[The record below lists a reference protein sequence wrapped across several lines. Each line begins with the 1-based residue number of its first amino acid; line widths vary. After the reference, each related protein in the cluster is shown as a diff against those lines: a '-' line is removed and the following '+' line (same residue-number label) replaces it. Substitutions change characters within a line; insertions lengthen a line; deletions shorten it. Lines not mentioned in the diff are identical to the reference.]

1 VELKTREISTIVRQ
15 EHSMS
20 LQSNRT
26 PLWTGITRRGLLK
39 GSQVAGAGVLASP
52 WIGGVSKAQSS
63 PLLEKYVDPLRVP
76 ELARPLNGDDP
87 VAHYA
92 IRMSQ
97 FEQKVHRDL
106 PPTTLWGYNRSW
118 PGPTLEART
127 GRPIE
132 VAWVNNL
139 PVQHLFEA
147 AYDQT
152 IHGADMG
159 EPHCRTVVHL
169 HGACVL
175 PDSDGYPE
183 AWFSRDWAQTGPF
196 FTTKTYRY
204 PNDQPATSLW
214 YHDHTLGITRLN
226 VYAGLVGLYFIR
238 DELEDGLNLPGGAY
252 EVPLLIQ
259 DRMFNPDGS
268 LLYPIEV
275 GGTHSCWEPEFFGDV
290 ACVNGVAFPY
300 LEVEPRKYRFRMLN
314 GSNARFYRLT
324 LADAAGLPG
333 PAFNQIGTDGGLLP
347 APLRLDDLLIAPGER
362 FDVVIDF
369 SGAEGRSF
377 TLLNDAPAPYPG
389 GGEAALPEVMQ
400 FRVTRPLQ
408 QRDDSSLPAQLAP
421 VDVLS
426 PENAVRQRFIM
437 VSEADRLSDGFPII
451 GLLGGSPLQATPT
464 SPTGGARWD
473 DPVVEAPRVGT
484 TEIWNFV
491 NITTDAHPL
500 HVHLVQYN
508 VLERRTFD
516 LARFMATGEVH
527 FTGDPIPPAPNE
539 NPAYKDTV
547 KAFSGLD
554 QAGNV
559 IGMVTRVIVK
569 FDLPAGTP
577 VSPGQRFRYLYHCH
591 ILEHEDNEMMR
602 PYDVIG

>member
-1 VELKTREISTIVRQ
+1 
-15 EHSMS
+15 
-20 LQSNRT
+20 
-26 PLWTGITRRGLLK
+26 LWTGITRRGLLK
-39 GSQVAGAGVLASP
+39 GGLVAGAGVLASP

-63 PLLEKYVDPLRVP
+63 PLLERYVDPLRVP
-76 ELARPLNGDDP
+76 ELARPLDDTD
-87 VAHYA
+87 AIAQYA
-92 IRMSQ
+92 IRMTQ

-106 PPTTLWGYNRSW
+106 PPTTLWGYNGTW
-118 PGPTLEART
+118 PGPTIEART

-132 VAWVNNL
+132 VVWVNNL
-139 PVQHLFEA
+139 PVQHLLES
-147 AYDQT
+147 AYDQS

-169 HGACVL
+169 HGGCVL

-183 AWFSRDWAQTGPF
+183 AWFTRDWAQTGPF

-204 PNDQPATSLW
+204 PNDQPATCLW

-226 VYAGLVGLYFIR
+226 VFAGLVGFYLIR
-238 DELEDGLNLPGGAY
+238 DQIEDSLNLPSGPY
-252 EVPLLIQ
+252 EVPLMIQ

-275 GGTHSCWEPEFFGDV
+275 GGTHPVWEPEFFGDV

-300 LEVEPRKYRFRMLN
+300 LEVEPRKYRFRILN
-314 GSNARFYRLT
+314 GSNSRFYHIT
-324 LADAAGLPG
+324 LADTAGRPG
-333 PAFNQIGTDGGLLP
+333 PVFSHIGTDGGLLP
-347 APLRLDDLLIAPGER
+347 APLQFADLLIAPGER
-362 FDVVIDF
+362 VDVVIDF
-369 SGAEGRSF
+369 SGAEGRIF
-377 TLLNDAPAPYPG
+377 TLLNDAPAPFPG

-400 FRVTRPLQ
+400 FRVTKPLQ
-408 QRDDSSLPAQLAP
+408 RRDTSSLPSTLAP
-421 VDVLS
+421 VTVLS
-426 PENAVRQRFIM
+426 PESAVRQRFIM

-451 GLLGGSPLQATPT
+451 GVLGGSPRQPTPT

-473 DPVVEAPRVGT
+473 DPVTEDPRVGT

-516 LARFMATGEVH
+516 LARFMSTGEVH
-527 FTGDPIPPAPNE
+527 FTGDPIPPEPGE
-539 NPAYKDTV
+539 SPAYKDTV

-559 IGMVTRVIVK
+559 TGMVTRVIAR

-602 PYDVIG
+602 PFDVVG